1 MADNRR
7 LTEEQKRR
15 IAEAHRRAEQG
26 KTATQRSTQKTASAA
41 GSAPKKV
48 SSSAKNSAG
57 SRNSGTTQ
65 GNGNKK
71 MTSRMKSTI
80 RKSVAGVCLAS
91 SLIIAA
97 IPGDKSGTA
106 KALDPTWTPSNNI
119 TNYSDAYDDARSDSR
134 NGDVDITAKA
144 FLDPTTHSPKDWSF
158 TIKKNGDNYVLD
170 SQFEFYEAAPPLGST
185 SAVISS
191 YNPASIGTS
200 LNIDQFIVQKY
211 DSPDKDHYENF
222 VKDMRNRYFILPADD
237 EGYIHSFVYDDDGN
251 ETDAKK
257 HDATVL
263 AKYLPTVEG
272 TTQFED
278 DETSSRFYCDTNSHK
293 GCIARKVHNSTT

>member
-15 IAEAHRRAEQG
+15 IAEAHRRAAQG

-106 KALDPTWTPSNNI
+106 KALDPTW
-119 TNYSDAYDDARSDSR
+119 
-134 NGDVDITAKA
+134 
-144 FLDPTTHSPKDWSF
+144 
-158 TIKKNGDNYVLD
+158 
-170 SQFEFYEAAPPLGST
+170 
-185 SAVISS
+185 ISS
-191 YNPASIGTS
+191 E
-200 LNIDQFIVQKY
+200 LFFQKLT
-211 DSPDKDHYENF
+211 F
-222 VKDMRNRYFILPADD
+222 MWL
-237 EGYIHSFVYDDDGN
+237 SFCKKSSEESRSG
-251 ETDAKK
+251 ET
-257 HDATVL
+257 
-263 AKYLPTVEG
+263 
-272 TTQFED
+272 
-278 DETSSRFYCDTNSHK
+278 
-293 GCIARKVHNSTT
+293 